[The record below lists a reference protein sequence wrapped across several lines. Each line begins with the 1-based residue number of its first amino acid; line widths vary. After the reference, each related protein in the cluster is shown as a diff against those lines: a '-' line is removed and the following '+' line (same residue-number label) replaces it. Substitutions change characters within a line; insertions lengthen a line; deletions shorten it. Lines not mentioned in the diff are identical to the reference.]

1 MSLDSQKS
9 VPSVA
14 GSESGE
20 ESVIKLK
27 EEVFSKSITLLD
39 KDLDLGNC
47 SSTSVIGDR
56 SFSIVVD
63 EHSVENKFRRR
74 PMTRSVRK
82 SKLPGLAASSG
93 TTTSWANAFL
103 SGCGLRVPLTG
114 QNPLHP
120 PKGEIAVSFWSLEFG
135 LRLLIQPFYRRLLVD
150 LRVASFS
157 A

>member
-9 VPSVA
+9 VPSIA

-20 ESVIKLK
+20 ESAIKLK
-27 EEVFSKSITLLD
+27 EEVFSKSVTLLD

-47 SSTSVIGDR
+47 SSTSVTGDR
-56 SFSIVVD
+56 SSSIVVD
-63 EHSVENKFRRR
+63 EHSIENKFRRR

-82 SKLPGLAASSG
+82 SKLPGLVASSG

-103 SGCGLRVPLTG
+103 SGCGSILSSSDLDLYR
-114 QNPLHP
+114 
-120 PKGEIAVSFWSLEFG
+120 GEIAVSFWSLEFG